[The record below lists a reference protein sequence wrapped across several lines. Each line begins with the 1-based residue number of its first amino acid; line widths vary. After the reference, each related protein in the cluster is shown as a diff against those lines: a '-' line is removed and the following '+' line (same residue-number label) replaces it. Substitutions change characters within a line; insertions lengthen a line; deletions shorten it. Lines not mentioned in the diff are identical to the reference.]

1 MYARAACQFPD
12 YKQFLPSDRER
23 NCKSCTS
30 RRSLLSPGTTVSVLS
45 EDSGVGSEED
55 LAWDDGL
62 KYVQEDKTI
71 FSELSRPIKQR
82 ARSLDE
88 LTGSLSIDCTIP
100 LLVPPVQ
107 YQNEKQGADGEKEWK
122 TTELNLLWK
131 SRKNSNYLQVR
142 DDLK

>member
-1 MYARAACQFPD
+1 MYVRTAKQFPD
-12 YKQFLPSDRER
+12 YKHKQHLSSDRGGG
-23 NCKSCTS
+23 NCRSCST
-30 RRSLLSPGTTVSVLS
+30 RGSLISPGSVLS

-107 YQNEKQGADGEKEWK
+107 YQDEKQGGRGEKELEAAGCNSSK
-122 TTELNLLWK
+122 H
-131 SRKNSNYLQVR
+131 SNYFKARQA
-142 DDLK
+142 LKKDKS